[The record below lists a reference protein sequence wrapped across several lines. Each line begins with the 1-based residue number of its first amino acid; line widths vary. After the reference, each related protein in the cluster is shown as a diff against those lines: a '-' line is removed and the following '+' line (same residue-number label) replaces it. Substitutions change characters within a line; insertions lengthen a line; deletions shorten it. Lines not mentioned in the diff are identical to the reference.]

1 MLFKIE
7 VPCVS
12 DMVGALDA
20 TGGNHDVTKNGG
32 LEIAEA
38 YNHFP
43 KK

>member
-20 TGGNHDVTKNGG
+20 TPGGNHDVTKNGG
-32 LEIAEA
+32 LEIIEA
-38 YNHFP
+38 
-43 KK
+43 